1 MSPGVAGHSHQS
13 PPNSSFPG
21 LLGLGGMKRTIFKL
35 WRNGG
40 MKMKNRTGALQH
52 PVKET
57 KVNPILMS
65 HTAET
70 EYYSHC

>member
-1 MSPGVAGHSHQS
+1 
-13 PPNSSFPG
+13 
-21 LLGLGGMKRTIFKL
+21 
-35 WRNGG
+35 
-40 MKMKNRTGALQH
+40 MKNRTGALQY

-57 KVNPILMS
+57 KVNHILMS